1 MIYQG
6 FKVITYDKD
15 DNEDVLVD
23 IKPDEGGRDT
33 AEHGICN
40 SLYYLAQI
48 EQTRQRY
55 GEGETLGMVS
65 ELGKYVI
72 AWFHALAINGMAE
85 DSQAEEIDKK
95 EKEN

>member
-1 MIYQG
+1 MIHQG

-15 DNEDVLVD
+15 GNENVLVD
-23 IKPDEGGRDT
+23 IKPDEGRRDT

-55 GEGETLGMVS
+55 GEGGTLGLVS
-65 ELGKYVI
+65 ELGEYVV
-72 AWFHALAINGMAE
+72 AWLYALAV
-85 DSQAEEIDKK
+85 
-95 EKEN
+95 